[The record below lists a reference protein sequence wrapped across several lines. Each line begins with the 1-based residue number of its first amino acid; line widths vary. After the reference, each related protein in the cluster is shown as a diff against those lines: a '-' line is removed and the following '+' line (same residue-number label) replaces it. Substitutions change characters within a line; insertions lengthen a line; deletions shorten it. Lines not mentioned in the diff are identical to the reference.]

1 MESTDAH
8 CCVVH
13 VSIDVFTPRLA
24 QHPTDRTSRRLNPA
38 SPPSIVFFLAE
49 TRDSHPSSGV
59 VSTSVRVKNGGP
71 FGIKEMAEIQIVKFK
86 QKKKPH
92 ENPA

>member
-1 MESTDAH
+1 MKKMGSKLMKKYH
-8 CCVVH
+8 RVQN
-13 VSIDVFTPRLA
+13 TPRHA
-24 QHPTDRTSRRLNPA
+24 TAT
-38 SPPSIVFFLAE
+38 
-49 TRDSHPSSGV
+49 PSSRV

-86 QKKKPH
+86 QKKKKPH